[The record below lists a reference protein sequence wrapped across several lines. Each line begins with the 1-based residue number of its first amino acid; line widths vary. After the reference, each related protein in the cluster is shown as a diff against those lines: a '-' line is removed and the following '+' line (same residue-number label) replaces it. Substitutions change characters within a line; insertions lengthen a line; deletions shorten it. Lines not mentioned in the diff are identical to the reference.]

1 MNQIEPVHYPQIG
14 EFHLTYFNF
23 FHSLNVIL
31 AAFLSTVIPFPALNQ
46 YLCHAHIS
54 RAFDTLHGCKISVL
68 LLYYFKKILS
78 RKAIHFFQKYSLQKK
93 SYVIFKENQAKDIK
107 PGDQ

>member
-68 LLYYFKKILS
+68 LLYYFKKYCQEKQYISFRNIVS
-78 RKAIHFFQKYSLQKK
+78 RKR
-93 SYVIFKENQAKDIK
+93 VM
-107 PGDQ
+107 